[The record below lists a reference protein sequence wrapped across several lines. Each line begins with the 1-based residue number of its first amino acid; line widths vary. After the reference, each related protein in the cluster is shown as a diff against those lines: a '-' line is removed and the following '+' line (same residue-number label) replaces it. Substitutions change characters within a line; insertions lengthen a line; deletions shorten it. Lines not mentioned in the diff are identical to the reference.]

1 MWQFNR
7 HISNCQ
13 INKKKTELTS
23 MLDESNDKKKTKTE
37 WQKMSLKSSMIA
49 KEEKM
54 KLFNSTSNNEKL
66 KCNLKNRTRNKLS
79 SLQKK
84 T

>member
-1 MWQFNR
+1 
-7 HISNCQ
+7 
-13 INKKKTELTS
+13 
-23 MLDESNDKKKTKTE
+23 MLDESNDKKRTKTE

-54 KLFNSTSNNEKL
+54 KLFNSTSNNVKL
-66 KCNLKNRTRNKLS
+66 RCNLKNRTRNKLS

-84 T
+84 I